1 MGEQHEESPY
11 QKSVRTGSPLHQ
23 QKARRW
29 PNRSSSL
36 ASVHLDAIYRFLFFV
51 ALVGAW
57 FLIGAHRSSKASL
70 RAKYQ
75 PTKFGASEKS
85 VLEAGG
91 FHWEGNLDDDVVFG
105 KLGSSD
111 VWQHRED
118 WTPLGSG
125 FEGDTFLYKNYVIKT
140 FKTIQSPPRNCLPSD
155 ISPALAPTQRRW
167 PSEIPASL
175 LLGGLAAGEPQ
186 EGQAVPDQVDFVP
199 VQGVFLAPAP
209 APAAGPATWHLVSP
223 FLRSGHLYKLAKRL
237 SSLTAPSSARALDAR
252 FRPSLNKLL
261 SALDTMHNEH
271 KLCHDDIKPDNI
283 FVASYSASHIN
294 ESEAAVD
301 THWLLADLGNV
312 RQIDHAYHA
321 SQLWWSRNGQ
331 LVDCRANDVVRL
343 VKSYVRFLQL
353 ASAAA
358 VPTDAD
364 DAGTPAPNFTQAF
377 LQGAEPW
384 SRLYW
389 EVLADHDQPEADDK
403 AAGRGASTAAAA
415 ALLTSLEHVPLSA
428 ARGDGGYSGS
438 PSVPARIAPSRG
450 RHSWRLDAMVNQ
462 ELRKGMTTSDTL
474 TRWLGMNGVSQTL
487 C

>member
-1 MGEQHEESPY
+1 MGDQHEESPY

-23 QKARRW
+23 QRARRW
-29 PNRSSSL
+29 PNRSCPL
-36 ASVHLDAIYRFLFFV
+36 LSVHLYATYRVLFCV

-75 PTKFGASEKS
+75 PTNFGASENS

-91 FHWEGNLDDDVVFG
+91 FHWEGSLDDEVAFG

-125 FEGDTFLYKNYVIKT
+125 FEGDTFLYKNSVIKT
-140 FKTIQSPPRNCLPSD
+140 FKTIQSPPRNCLPAN

-175 LLGGLAAGEPQ
+175 LLGGLATGEPQ
-186 EGQAVPDQVDFVP
+186 GGQAVPDHVDFVP
-199 VQGVFLAPAP
+199 VRAIFLAP

-237 SSLTAPSSARALDAR
+237 SSSAAPPSARALDAR

-261 SALDTMHNEH
+261 SALDAMHNER

-283 FVASYSASHIN
+283 FVASYSASPNN

-312 RQIDHAYHA
+312 RHIDHAYHA
-321 SQLWWSRNGQ
+321 SQLWGARSGQ
-331 LVDCRANDVVRL
+331 LADCRANDVVRL

-353 ASAAA
+353 GSAAA
-358 VPTDAD
+358 VPADAD
-364 DAGTPAPNFTQAF
+364 DAGALALDFNRAF
-377 LQGAEPW
+377 LQGTEPW

-389 EVLADHDQPEADDK
+389 EVLADHDKPGPDDE
-403 AAGRGASTAAAA
+403 AAGRGASAAAA
-415 ALLTSLEHVPLSA
+415 ALQTSLEHVPLA
-428 ARGDGGYSGS
+428 AAGGGGYSGP
-438 PSVPARIAPSRG
+438 PSVPARIAAAGG
-450 RHSWRLDAMVNQ
+450 RHWWRLGAMVNQ
-462 ELRKGMTTSDTL
+462 ELRKGMTTSETL
-474 TRWLGMNGVSQTL
+474 TRWLGVNGVPRTF